1 MSQLESNQTNIS
13 FSELESLRRIIERQK
28 EGKSIFC
35 VKFIPEIE
43 LLKKEKF
50 EKSSKEIVPTPEPK
64 ITPMLELKKNSTILE
79 KKKETYSN
87 DKCKKC
93 LNVSYGLMLSCKKCS
108 SKFHANCCGGFSSS
122 YICEDCK
129 SKKKK

>member
-1 MSQLESNQTNIS
+1 LKDKKKVNQY
-13 FSELESLRRIIERQK
+13 F
-28 EGKSIFC
+28 

-50 EKSSKEIVPTPEPK
+50 EKSSKEIVSTPEPK